1 MKGHVPTPKPVVDR
15 MVAKLFT
22 SRRPVPTDTLLDPG
36 AGDGIFSQSV
46 LQWCHTEGVRPP
58 HILAVEVNPTLAE
71 EAKRAIAG
79 RKNVKVVTGDFL
91 QVDLPKADFVIG
103 NPPYVPIDGLTLE
116 ERATYRGRFV
126 TAVERFDL
134 YLLFFERALK
144 LLKPG
149 GRLCFITPE
158 KFEYVHTATPLRKL
172 LARFSVEEIEHVNE
186 DTFPGLVTY
195 PTITTL
201 TNHAPSHSG
210 RTMARLRDGTSR
222 SVSLPKDGSSW
233 NPVFHGLGSPGRGSR
248 MLEDLCVRISC
259 GVATGADGLYVHHA
273 KSLPPSLH
281 KFTYPT
287 VSGRQLGLHGPDE
300 FESSFV
306 MLVPYDADG
315 RLLREDHLGD
325 LLKFLSRPDITRHLK
340 ERSCVGE
347 GRREWY
353 RFHDNVP
360 LREILRPKILCKDIT
375 PEPHFW
381 VDDDGRFVPRHT
393 VYYVVPREG
402 VDLQGLRTYLNSEDA
417 VRWLKGS
424 CQRAA
429 NGFYRVQS
437 ATLKQLPIPKDV
449 FEELYPEHGVMH
461 QQATLASFA

>member
-1 MKGHVPTPKPVVDR
+1 MKGHVPTPQPVVDR
-15 MVAKLFT
+15 MVTKLFS
-22 SRRPVPTDTLLDPG
+22 SRRPDPMDTLLDPG
-36 AGDGIFSQSV
+36 AGDGIFTRSI
-46 LQWCHTEGVRPP
+46 LRWCHKEGLRPP
-58 HILAVEVNPTLAE
+58 HILAVELNPVLAA
-71 EAKRAIAG
+71 EATNSFAAHK
-79 RKNVKVVTGDFL
+79 KVKVLAGDFL
-91 QVDLPKADFVIG
+91 QTPLPKVDFVIG
-103 NPPYVPIDGLTLE
+103 NPPYVAIDGLTPE
-116 ERATYRGRFV
+116 ERATYRGRFI

-172 LARFSVEEIEHVNE
+172 LAKYSVEELEHVSE

-201 TNHAPSHSG
+201 TNRAAARSD
-210 RTMARLRDGTSR
+210 RATVRLRDGASR
-222 SVSLPKDGSSW
+222 AVSLPKDGSSW
-233 NPVFHGLGSPGRGSR
+233 NPVFNGLGSPGSDSHT
-248 MLEDLCVRISC
+248 LEDLCVRVSC
-259 GVATGADGLYVHHA
+259 GIATGADSLYVHHA
-273 KSLPPSLH
+273 NALPPSLL

-300 FESSFV
+300 FESSSV
-306 MLVPYDADG
+306 MLVPYDSNG
-315 RLLREDHLGD
+315 RLLREDRLGE
-325 LLKFLSRPDITRHLK
+325 LTKYLSRPDITRHLK
-340 ERSCVGE
+340 ERSCVVE

-360 LREILRPKILCKDIT
+360 LPDILRPKILCKDIT

-381 VDDDGRFVPRHT
+381 ADEDGRFVPRHT
-393 VYYVVPREG
+393 IYYLVPRDG
-402 VDLQGLRTYLNSEDA
+402 VNFQGLLSYLNSEGA
-417 VRWLKGS
+417 VKWLKGS

-437 ATLKQLPIPKDV
+437 ASLKQLPISKEV
-449 FEELYPEHGVMH
+449 FNELYPEHGTMH

>member
-1 MKGHVPTPKPVVDR
+1 MKGHVPTPQPVVDQ
-15 MVAKLFT
+15 MVAKLFA
-22 SRRPVPTDTLLDPG
+22 SRHPVSTDTLLDPG
-36 AGDGIFSQSV
+36 AGDGIFAQSV
-46 LQWCHTEGVRPP
+46 LRWCHTEGVRPP
-58 HILAVEVNPTLAE
+58 HILAVELNPSLAE
-71 EAKRAIAG
+71 EAKRALAPH
-79 RKNVKVVTGDFL
+79 KAAKVLVGDFL
-91 QVDLPKADFVIG
+91 QVALPEVNFVIG
-103 NPPYVPIDGLTLE
+103 NPPYVPIDGLTPE
-116 ERATYRGRFV
+116 ERAAYRGRFD

-144 LLKPG
+144 LLKSG

-172 LARFSVEEIEHVNE
+172 LTRYSVEEIEHVNE

-201 TNHAPSHSG
+201 TNQVTARG
-210 RTMARLRDGTSR
+210 NRTTIRLRDGTRR

-233 NPVFHGLGSPGRGSR
+233 NPVFHGLGAPGHGSR
-248 MLEDLCVRISC
+248 TLEDLCIRVSC
-259 GVATGADGLYVHHA
+259 GVATGADSLYVHHA
-273 KSLPPSLH
+273 KALPSSLH

-287 VSGRQLGLHGPDE
+287 VSGRQLGLHGPDQ
-300 FESSFV
+300 FESSSV

-325 LLKFLSRPDITRHLK
+325 LFKFLSRPDITRHLK
-340 ERSCVGE
+340 ERSCVVE

-360 LREILRPKILCKDIT
+360 LRDILRPKILCKDIT
-375 PEPHFW
+375 SEPHFW
-381 VDDDGRFVPRHT
+381 VDEDGKFVPRHT
-393 VYYVVPREG
+393 VYYVVPRDG
-402 VDLQGLRTYLNSEDA
+402 VDLQGLHAYLNSEDA
-417 VRWLKGS
+417 VKWLKGS

-437 ATLKQLPIPKDV
+437 AILKELPIPKHV
-449 FEELYPEHGVMH
+449 FDKLYPGHGVTH
-461 QQATLASFA
+461 QQSTLASFA